1 MREID
6 EKERER
12 MREMRER
19 DIFRYLHRIEKDRK
33 VTHSIPSVSNE
44 GNGQILRC

>member
-12 MREMRER
+12 MRER